1 MKKLFLTL
9 SLLIM
14 AALPLQANAGIVTD
28 KAILYAVSFHA
39 DWCGGC
45 KILGPNIKKARGHAD
60 LDNKN
65 VLFVKLDLTDAT
77 TRHQST
83 LMASALGLEDFYKE
97 NNGKTG
103 FVLLVNSKTGKI
115 LGKLTKDMDAKQI
128 TTMIKEKMGT
138 I

>member
-14 AALPLQANAGIVTD
+14 AALPLQAKAETVTD
-28 KAILYAVSFHA
+28 KAILYAVAFHA

-45 KILGPNIKKARGHAD
+45 KVLGPNIKKARGQAD

-65 VLFVKLDLTDAT
+65 VLFIKLDLTDAT
-77 TRHQST
+77 TRHQAT
-83 LMASALGLEDFYKE
+83 LMASVLGLEDFYKE

-103 FVLLVNSKTGKI
+103 FVLLVNSKTGET
-115 LGKLTKDMDAKQI
+115 LGKLTKDMDSKQI
-128 TTMIKEKMGT
+128 ITMIKEKMDA